1 VGGFGHLRES
11 TDRYKHAPMA
21 HQFPSKDWTDAYA
34 DAVNA
39 NEAYRTAGKDW
50 THGKVA
56 MVIKADPDKGI
67 PEDTGMILDVGGGK
81 CHGTQ
86 FVKGMDAVQEAPFII
101 VAPYPMW
108 KEVVQGMHDPIKA
121 MMQGKLKLTKGH
133 LPTML
138 KYVESSRQ
146 LVVSATNVDT
156 TFADES

>member
-1 VGGFGHLRES
+1 MPHV
-11 TDRYKHAPMA
+11 
-21 HQFPSKDWTDAYA
+21 FPSKEWTDAYA

-56 MVIKADPDKGI
+56 FLVMAHPDAGLADDA
-67 PEDTGMILDVGGGK
+67 GMILDVGGGK
-81 CHGTQ
+81 CHGTK
-86 FVKGMDAVQEAPFII
+86 FVNSLEAVQEAPFIL
-101 VAPYPMW
+101 VAPYPTW
-108 KEVVQGMHDPIKA
+108 KEVVQGLHDPIKM

-146 LVVSATNVDT
+146 LVVSATMVDT
-156 TFADES
+156 SFVDEA